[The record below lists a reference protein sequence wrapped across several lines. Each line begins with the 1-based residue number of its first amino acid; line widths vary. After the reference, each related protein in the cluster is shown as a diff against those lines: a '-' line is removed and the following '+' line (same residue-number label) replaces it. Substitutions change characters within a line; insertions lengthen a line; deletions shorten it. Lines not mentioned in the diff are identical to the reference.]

1 MDPSITSKEIRQ
13 ADLPVVSHSYE
24 IKENADEFLC
34 CSWCA
39 CSPGG
44 RVLIKC
50 DITGP
55 NLRLEFEKYYN
66 VLHLVVYVGTL
77 ISPLSGARRQKY
89 HSSTKSAEGEG

>member
-1 MDPSITSKEIRQ
+1 MNFYVALGVLAHQ
-13 ADLPVVSHSYE
+13 A
-24 IKENADEFLC
+24 A
-34 CSWCA
+34 
-39 CSPGG
+39 
-44 RVLIKC
+44 VLIKC